1 MDANS
6 LMPGDNTDE
15 LPEAY
20 VIFITENDVLGKGRP
35 IYMVERTISDDCGRF
50 DDGSHIIYVNGSYRE
65 DNSPL
70 TKLVHDLFCP
80 DPNKMN
86 FKQLADRARYF
97 KEDDKGVENMC
108 EVMERFV
115 YEERMEERFE
125 AVRRMIKD
133 GVLSYEKVAEY
144 SGLPVEKVLEI
155 AGKKTA

>member
-1 MDANS
+1 
-6 LMPGDNTDE
+6 
-15 LPEAY
+15 
-20 VIFITENDVLGKGRP
+20 
-35 IYMVERTISDDCGRF
+35 
-50 DDGSHIIYVNGSYRE
+50 
-65 DNSPL
+65 
-70 TKLVHDLFCP
+70 
-80 DPNKMN
+80 MN
-86 FKQLADRARYF
+86 FKQLTDRARYF

-125 AVRRMIKD
+125 VVRRMIKD

>member
-1 MDANS
+1 
-6 LMPGDNTDE
+6 
-15 LPEAY
+15 
-20 VIFITENDVLGKGRP
+20 
-35 IYMVERTISDDCGRF
+35 
-50 DDGSHIIYVNGSYRE
+50 
-65 DNSPL
+65 
-70 TKLVHDLFCP
+70 
-80 DPNKMN
+80 
-86 FKQLADRARYF
+86 
-97 KEDDKGVENMC
+97 MC